1 MKKHVLSLIAALAMT
16 GLSSIAKDIYVSTSF
31 HEPANEGL
39 RFIYSY
45 DGIRWDSI
53 KGTFLTPQVGNQKV
67 MRDPSIV
74 KGPDGTFHL
83 VWTSSWRQDRGFGY
97 ASSKDLIHWTP
108 QRFIEVMKDTST
120 VNVWAPEHTTPR

>member
-1 MKKHVLSLIAALAMT
+1 MRKLFLSAIVMLTTTAPN
-16 GLSSIAKDIYVSTSF
+16 LSYAKDIYVSTSF

-45 DGIRWDSI
+45 DGLRWDTI
-53 KGTFLTPQVGNQKV
+53 QGTFLRPAVGEQKV

-83 VWTSSWRQDRGFGY
+83 VWTSSWKGDKGFGY
-97 ASSKDLIHWTP
+97 ASSKIL
-108 QRFIEVMKDTST
+108 ST
-120 VNVWAPEHTTPR
+120 GASQD